1 MIPIL
6 CHPDDDT
13 NAVIPKFMNFDPT
26 TTPAEWTKPPL
37 LGCYYLTGP
46 TCSGKTPLAIELAE
60 RLDAEII
67 SLDSMAVY
75 RGMDIGTAKPSP
87 AQQKMVQHHLIDIAE
102 PTDSFSVSC
111 YVESAH
117 ACAAEIQGRGKRVL
131 VTGGTPLYLKCLL
144 RGLFIGPPADWD
156 FRNSIN
162 DDLKVHGPEALK
174 ARLAQVDP
182 LLAHRLHLHDSR
194 RMIRGLEVARVT
206 GRPLSHWQEQ
216 FENPA
221 PRKHAPVAVLRLDR
235 AWLHQRINTRV
246 ERMLADGLLAEVQQL
261 LTKHGK
267 LGHTAAQAVGYREM
281 LQQIQGELPAEETT
295 DKIKAHTRQFARRQE
310 IWFRGLKE
318 LEPFPVTEESQVAEL
333 AECLEKWFNE
343 QMEPVRPA

>member
-1 MIPIL
+1 
-6 CHPDDDT
+6 
-13 NAVIPKFMNFDPT
+13 MNFDPT
-26 TTPAEWTKPPL
+26 TTAAEWTKPPL

-46 TCSGKTPLAIELAE
+46 TCSGKTPLAIELAKL
-60 RLDAEII
+60 LDAEIL

-75 RGMDIGTAKPSP
+75 RGMDIGTAKPSCE
-87 AQQKMVQHHLIDIAE
+87 QQQMVRHHLIDIAE

-111 YVESAH
+111 YVEAAH
-117 ACAAEIQGRGKRVL
+117 KCAAEIQGRGKRVL
-131 VTGGTPLYLKCLL
+131 VAGGTPLYLKCLL
-144 RGLFIGPPADWD
+144 RGLFVGPPADWE

-162 DDLKVHGPEALK
+162 EDLKVYGPEALK

-221 PRKHAPVAVLRLDR
+221 PRKFAPVAVLRLER
-235 AWLHQRINTRV
+235 AWLHERINTRV
-246 ERMLADGLLAEVQQL
+246 ERMLADGLLVEVEHL
-261 LTKHGK
+261 LVRHGS

-281 LQQIQGELPAEETT
+281 LQQIQGELPAGETT
-295 DKIKAHTRQFARRQE
+295 EKIKAHTRQFARRQE

-318 LEPFPVTEESQVAEL
+318 LEPLAVNPESQTSEMAEQL
-333 AECLEKWFNE
+333 TKWFNA

>member
-1 MIPIL
+1 
-6 CHPDDDT
+6 
-13 NAVIPKFMNFDPT
+13 MNFDPT
-26 TTPAEWTKPPL
+26 TTAAQWTKPPL

-46 TCSGKTPLAIELAE
+46 TCSGKTPLAIELAKL
-60 RLDAEII
+60 LDAEIL

-75 RGMDIGTAKPSP
+75 RGMDIGTAKPS
-87 AQQKMVQHHLIDIAE
+87 AVQQQMVQHHLIDIAQ

-111 YVESAH
+111 YVEAAH
-117 ACAAEIQGRGKRVL
+117 ACAAEVRNRGKNVL
-131 VTGGTPLYLKCLL
+131 VAGGTPLYLKCLL

-162 DDLKVHGPEALK
+162 EDLKVFGPEALK
-174 ARLAQVDP
+174 SRLAQVDP

-221 PRKHAPVAVLRLDR
+221 PRKFAPVAVLRLDR
-235 AWLHQRINTRV
+235 AWLHERINTRV
-246 ERMLADGLLAEVQQL
+246 ERMLAEGLLAEVEHL
-261 LTKHGK
+261 LVQHGS

-281 LQQIQGELPAEETT
+281 LQQIRGELPAAETT

-318 LEPFPVTEESQVAEL
+318 LEPLAVTADSQVAEL
-333 AECLEKWFNE
+333 AEHLAKWFKE
-343 QMEPVRPA
+343 QMEAVRPA

>member
-1 MIPIL
+1 
-6 CHPDDDT
+6 
-13 NAVIPKFMNFDPT
+13 MNFDPT
-26 TTPAEWTKPPL
+26 TTAAEWTKPPL

-46 TCSGKTPLAIELAE
+46 TCSGKTPLAIELAKL
-60 RLDAEII
+60 LDAEIL

-75 RGMDIGTAKPSP
+75 RGMDIGTAKPSL
-87 AQQKMVQHHLIDIAE
+87 AQQQLVQHHLIDIAE

-111 YVESAH
+111 YVEAAH
-117 ACAAEIQGRGKRVL
+117 KCAAEILGRGKKVL
-131 VTGGTPLYLKCLL
+131 VAGGTPLYLKCLL
-144 RGLFIGPPADWD
+144 RGLFVGPPADWE

-162 DDLKVHGPEALK
+162 EDLKVYGPEALK

-221 PRKHAPVAVLRLDR
+221 PRKFAPVAVLRLDR
-235 AWLHQRINTRV
+235 AWLHERINTRV
-246 ERMLADGLLAEVQQL
+246 ERMLAEGLLAEVEKL
-261 LTKHGK
+261 LAQHGS
-267 LGHTAAQAVGYREM
+267 LGHTA
-281 LQQIQGELPAEETT
+281 IQGELPAEETT

-318 LEPFPVTEESQVAEL
+318 LEPLTVTADSQVADM
-333 AECLEKWFNE
+333 AENVAKWFNE
-343 QMEPVRPA
+343 QMEPVLPA

>member
-1 MIPIL
+1 
-6 CHPDDDT
+6 
-13 NAVIPKFMNFDPT
+13 MNFDPMT
-26 TTPAEWTKPPL
+26 TAAEWTKPPL

-46 TCSGKTPLAIELAE
+46 TCSGKTPLAIALAKL
-60 RLDAEII
+60 LDAEIL

-75 RGMDIGTAKPSP
+75 RGMDIGTAKPSR
-87 AQQKMVQHHLIDIAE
+87 AQQQIVQHHLIDIAE

-111 YVESAH
+111 YVAAAH
-117 ACAAEIQGRGKRVL
+117 KCAAEIQSRGKRVL
-131 VTGGTPLYLKCLL
+131 VAGGTPLYLKCLL
-144 RGLFIGPPADWD
+144 RGLFIGPPADWE

-162 DDLKVHGPEALK
+162 EDLKVYGAEALK

-221 PRKHAPVAVLRLDR
+221 PRQFAPVAVLRLDR
-235 AWLHQRINTRV
+235 AWLHERINTRV
-246 ERMLADGLLAEVQQL
+246 ERMLADGLLAEVEEL
-261 LTKHGK
+261 LLRHGS
-267 LGHTAAQAVGYREM
+267 LGHTAVQAVGYREM
-281 LQQIQGELPAEETT
+281 LQQIQGELPVSETT

-318 LEPFPVTEESQVAEL
+318 LEPLAVNPESQLSDMAEQL
-333 AECLEKWFNE
+333 AKWFNE

>member
-1 MIPIL
+1 
-6 CHPDDDT
+6 
-13 NAVIPKFMNFDPT
+13 MNFDPT
-26 TTPAEWTKPPL
+26 TTAAEWTKPPL

-46 TCSGKTPLAIELAE
+46 TCSGKTPLAIELAKL
-60 RLDAEII
+60 LDAEIL

-75 RGMDIGTAKPSP
+75 RGMDIGTAKPSL
-87 AQQKMVQHHLIDIAE
+87 AQQQMVRHHLIDIAE

-111 YVESAH
+111 YVEAAH
-117 ACAAEIQGRGKRVL
+117 KCAAEILGRGKKVL
-131 VTGGTPLYLKCLL
+131 VAGGTPLYLKCLL
-144 RGLFIGPPADWD
+144 RGLFVGPPADWE

-162 DDLKVHGPEALK
+162 EDLKVYGPEALK

-221 PRKHAPVAVLRLDR
+221 PRKFAPVAVLRLDR
-235 AWLHQRINTRV
+235 AWLHERINTRV
-246 ERMLADGLLAEVQQL
+246 ERMLAEGLLVEVEQL
-261 LTKHGK
+261 LARYGS

-281 LQQIQGELPAEETT
+281 LQQIQGELPVEETT

-318 LEPFPVTEESQVAEL
+318 LEPLTVTADSQVADL
-333 AECLEKWFNE
+333 AENLAKWFNE
-343 QMEPVRPA
+343 QMEPVFPA